1 MCMPCRPASRLAV
14 CAAAFVLGPGAMPSA
29 RAVEAGESSGASDPL
44 PAVVVTGRASAAV
57 PEAASQG
64 SITARSLSARPQLR
78 AADVLESVP
87 GLVVTQHSGDG
98 KANQYFLRGF
108 NLDHG
113 TDFATWV
120 AGMPVN
126 QPTHAHGQGYTDLNF
141 LIPELIDRI
150 DYRKGPYRAEDGDF
164 ASAGSARISLRDAL
178 AQPFAQ
184 IGLGAWGHRR
194 AVLAGSGSPQPD
206 SRLLGALELQR
217 DDGPW
222 DNPQGLRRVN
232 GLLSWSAGHA
242 GQGARVMAMA
252 YQSRW
257 QATDQVP
264 QRALDAGLIGRFGAI
279 DPSDSGDAQRQSLSA
294 QWWRAD
300 DAGSLQGS
308 VYLIRSRLNLFSNFT
323 YALDDPVNGDQSL
336 QRDERL
342 TAGVQLARVWS
353 AQLMG
358 LPARHALG
366 VQWREDRIRVGLFDT
381 LLRETLATV
390 RDDRVRQRGLGVYG
404 ESRVEWLPWLRTTAG
419 LRADH
424 GDWRVDASL
433 PQNGGHAATARVSPR
448 LSAALGPWAHTEFFA
463 HWGRGF
469 HSNDGRGVTMRVDP
483 QTGASVAPVGALVPT
498 TGREIGLRA
507 QWLPGWRTTLAV
519 WQLRIGSE
527 LVFVG
532 DAGITE
538 PSRPSTRE
546 GVEWGQ
552 RWQPRPWL
560 VLEAD
565 LAWSRARFDAEGDA
579 GTHVPGSVSRV
590 GSASVSVRELGP
602 WSASLQWRHI
612 GPRPLTEDGSQRAAG
627 VSLVNTRLSWRLDR
641 RIEWVLDGFNLAN
654 RQANDI
660 EYQYVSRLRGEAAAV
675 DDRHLHPMA
684 PRTWRLGLRLMI

>member
-1 MCMPCRPASRLAV
+1 LGNPCQPARWPALAV
-14 CAAAFVLGPGAMPSA
+14 AALLVGSAALPSA
-29 RAVEAGESSGASDPL
+29 RAADPPDTTESL
-44 PAVVVTGRASAAV
+44 PAVVVTGRASAPV
-57 PEAASQG
+57 TEAASQG
-64 SITARSLSARPQLR
+64 IVTARSLAARPLMR

-141 LIPELIDRI
+141 LIPELIERI

-164 ASAGSARISLRDAL
+164 ASAGSARISLRDEI

-194 AVLAGSGSPQPD
+194 ALLAGSGSLQPEA
-206 SRLLGALELQR
+206 RLLGALELQR

-222 DNPQGLRRVN
+222 ENPQGLRRAN
-232 GLLSWSAGHA
+232 GLLSWSQGHA
-242 GQGARVMAMA
+242 ERGVRVTGMS

-257 QATDQVP
+257 NATDQVP
-264 QRALDAGLIGRFGAI
+264 QRAIDAGLIGRFGAI
-279 DPSDSGDAQRQSLSA
+279 DPSDGGDAQRHSLSA
-294 QWWRAD
+294 QWWRND
-300 DAGSLQGS
+300 EAGSLQGS
-308 VYLIRSRLNLFSNFT
+308 VYLIRSRLNLYSNFT
-323 YALDDPVNGDQSL
+323 YALDDPVNGDQFL

-342 TAGVQLARVWS
+342 TAGGQLARAWS
-353 AQLMG
+353 APLAG
-358 LPARHALG
+358 LPARHTVG

-381 LLRETLATV
+381 LLRETTGTV
-390 RDDRVRQRGLGVYG
+390 RDDRVRQSMLGVHA

-419 LRADH
+419 LRADRA
-424 GDWRVDASL
+424 DWRVDASV
-433 PQNGGHAATARVSPR
+433 PQNSGHTAAARVSPR
-448 LSAALGPWAHTEFFA
+448 FSAAAGPWAGTEFFA

-483 QTGASVAPVGALVPT
+483 LTGAPVSAVTGLVPT

-507 QWLPGWRTTLAV
+507 QWLPGWRTTLAL

-546 GVEWGQ
+546 GVEWGH

-565 LAWSRARFDAEGDA
+565 LAWSRARFDADGDA
-579 GTHVPGSVSRV
+579 GTRVPGSVSRV

-627 VSLVNTRLSWRLDR
+627 FSLVNTRLSWRMDR
-641 RIEWVLDGFNLAN
+641 RCEWVVDGFNLAN
-654 RQANDI
+654 RRANDI
-660 EYQYVSRLRGEAAAV
+660 EYQYVSRLRGEVAGV
-675 DDRHLHPMA
+675 DDRHIHPMA
-684 PRTWRLGLRLMI
+684 PRTWRLGLRVML